1 MKEFLELLR
10 KWRLKEIFFTPTQN
24 SFIEFFRYLFVGGI
38 ATVVDWLFSFGT
50 ERAVASLTPIPS
62 QWVYVIATTVG
73 FAFGMVT
80 NFLLSRAFVFSA
92 KTARART
99 KTGEFLGHLTVGVTG
114 LLLSY
119 LIVWMGTSLLV
130 DAYMPFRMIATA
142 VVFFWNYLAKK
153 FFVYKNS

>member
-50 ERAVASLTPIPS
+50 ERAVASLTPMPS

>member
-153 FFVYKNS
+153 FFVYK

>member
-1 MKEFLELLR
+1 MKEFFELLR
-10 KWRLKEIFFTPTQN
+10 KWRLKELFFTPTQN